1 MFYGESLVVLMIWL
15 AVFASPILL
24 YRYNSQTDWQQ
35 VFFTWRGIL
44 PFFLLFLIS
53 HFFLIPLFL
62 FKKGKWHFVVAAI
75 ILIAGFSV
83 AMYAG
88 ERYRR
93 QHLHPGER
101 PYMHQPPAG
110 DRFPPP
116 PASRTTP
123 LSFPP
128 FFTTLLVSMLIV
140 GFDTGLRALVRS
152 TRMEQEK
159 AVLEKEN
166 VKNQLAFLRAQVSPH
181 FFMNTLNNIHALI
194 DIDADEAKDAV
205 IRLSRLMR
213 HLLYDSQAE
222 ASPLH
227 KEVEFIRSYVSLMRL
242 RFSERVDIRLYLP
255 DEIPLISIPPLLFT
269 ALIENAFK
277 HGVSYTTPSFIRIS
291 MDFAHDFLIFE
302 IENSKAEKKPG
313 TEASGIGIENARKR
327 LKLLYAERFEM
338 TLTDRENTFSAKIK
352 LPL

>member
-1 MFYGESLVVLMIWL
+1 MFYGESLMALMIWL

-53 HFFLIPLFL
+53 HFLLIPLFL
-62 FKKGKWHFVVAAI
+62 FKKGKWHFLAAAI
-75 ILIAGFSV
+75 ILIAGFSIL
-83 AMYAG
+83 MYLG
-88 ERYRR
+88 ESNRR
-93 QHLHPGER
+93 QHLQPAAWQYMPHP
-101 PYMHQPPAG
+101 PTG

-116 PASRTTP
+116 PATRTTP

-128 FFTTLLVSMLIV
+128 FFTTLLLSVLIV
-140 GFDTGLRALVRS
+140 GFDTGLRVLVRTS
-152 TRMEQEK
+152 RVEQEK
-159 AVLEKEN
+159 ALLEKEN

-194 DIDADEAKDAV
+194 DINTDEAKNAV
-205 IRLSRLMR
+205 IRLSRLML

-222 ASPLH
+222 TSPLQ

-242 RFSERVDIRLYLP
+242 RFSERVEIRLDLP
-255 DEIPLISIPPLLFT
+255 AEIPLISIPPLLFT

-277 HGVSYTTPSFIRIS
+277 HGISYTTPSFIRIS
-291 MDFAHDFLIFE
+291 MEFAHDFLIFE

-313 TEASGIGIENARKR
+313 TEASGIGIENTRKR
-327 LKLLYAERFEM
+327 LELLYAERYKME
-338 TLTDRENTFSAKIK
+338 LTDRENTFSAKIK